1 MLSETKIRKMIRLS
15 DYENGLGST
24 DLKRTHY
31 KKSDY
36 IRLQLL
42 KTTVA
47 VAVACFLILI
57 LVGICRMDYIMIHM
71 FEIPFREV
79 VILGSLGLIVL
90 EIPALIVTGH
100 MANRQYEESKLRVK
114 EYDATLQE
122 LLASYEEEEG
132 QEESAL

>member
-36 IRLQLL
+36 IRLQLI

-71 FEIPFREV
+71 FEVPFREV
-79 VILGSLGLIVL
+79 VILGSLGLIAL
-90 EIPALIVTGH
+90 GIPALLVTGH

-122 LLASYEEEEG
+122 LLALYEEEEG

>member
-36 IRLQLL
+36 VRLQLL
-42 KTTVA
+42 KTIVA
-47 VAVACFLILI
+47 VAVSGFLLLI
-57 LVGICRMDYIMIHM
+57 LVGICHMDYIMIHM
-71 FEIPFREV
+71 FEIPLREV
-79 VILGSLGLIVL
+79 AILGGVGLIVV

-122 LLASYEEEEG
+122 LLTLYEEEEG